1 MEKITSED
9 IFLHTQHQ
17 NDSLKKELQDT
28 HDYIKILEKD
38 NMDLKN
44 KLKNQEELYNKL
56 VEESKSKENSKD
68 ELIENKSNSIL
79 SYIFGSYY

>member
-1 MEKITSED
+1 MDKKTFED

-38 NMDLKN
+38 NQELKN
-44 KLKNQEELYNKL
+44 KLDNQYQK
-56 VEESKSKENSKD
+56 
-68 ELIENKSNSIL
+68 
-79 SYIFGSYY
+79 